1 MTKNLNCILSEMGSQ
16 CFFDYDMLFL
26 NRFVSLLLP
35 KHMADA
41 LRIYSLI
48 DGFCHLDSL
57 KA

>member
-1 MTKNLNCILSEMGSQ
+1 MGSQ

-41 LRIYSLI
+41 LRAYSLI
-48 DGFCHLDSL
+48 DGFCHLGSL